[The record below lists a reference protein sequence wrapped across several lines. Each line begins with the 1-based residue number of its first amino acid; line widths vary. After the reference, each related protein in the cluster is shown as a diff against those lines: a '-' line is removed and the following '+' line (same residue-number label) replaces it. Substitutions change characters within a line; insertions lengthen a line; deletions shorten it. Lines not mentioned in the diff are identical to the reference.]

1 MDWLTSEDL
10 AREVGEQLERMNR
23 GYWTDLYR
31 EIQDDGA
38 AMLVRIT
45 IHDEQNNEENITAI
59 CWILRTVLATLLP
72 SRPDGITWV
81 GAIVHGSPLDHVG
94 GVCGGMADDW
104 RTVGTHGGIDDDET
118 WRKMFGPDIDSK

>member
-1 MDWLTSEDL
+1 MDWLISEDL
-10 AREVGEQLERMNR
+10 ASEVGEQLERMNR

-59 CWILRTVLATLLP
+59 CWILRTVLATLLS
-72 SRPDGITWV
+72 SRPDGTTWV
-81 GAIVHGSPLDHVG
+81 SAIVHGSSLNQVG
-94 GVCGGMADDW
+94 GLAVAWPMTIERLACMVELMMTNLGGKCSHQA
-104 RTVGTHGGIDDDET
+104 
-118 WRKMFGPDIDSK
+118 